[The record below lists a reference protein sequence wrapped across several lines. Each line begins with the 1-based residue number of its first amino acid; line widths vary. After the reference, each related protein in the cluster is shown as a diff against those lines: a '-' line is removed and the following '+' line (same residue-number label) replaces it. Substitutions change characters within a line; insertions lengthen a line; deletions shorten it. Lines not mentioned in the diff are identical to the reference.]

1 MARQTKAPKRADI
14 ALPTPEDFERTR
26 NHLRQRA
33 NALIIELA
41 KQYHAGKSEELTAV
55 LNAIDSA
62 TELEG
67 MGRKPVPQL

>member
-41 KQYHAGKSEELTAV
+41 KRYHAGKSEELTAV

-67 MGRKPVPQL
+67 MGRKPVPQR